1 VATIE
6 RLREQFAEEGVPKCL
21 QRKTRMYQRLLD
33 GEQEA
38 KLVAIACSEAPAG
51 RSRWTLRLL
60 SERVVE
66 LGYVE
71 QISYETVRQTLKK
84 NELKPWRKD
93 CWVIPPGED
102 AEFVAQRSEVL
113 QLYTSIDNPRYPL
126 VCFDEYSNQLT
137 KETRTPQ
144 PMEPGKPAQI
154 MSTSAMAQ
162 PTYQNPDCY
171 SCKTI

>member
-1 VATIE
+1 MNKGSPSPLARHTMPQKKYIVTLTSEERQQLEQISRTGKASAYQITRARILLKADTSQPEENWKDAEISAALDVSVATIE
-6 RLREQFAEEGVPKCL
+6 RLREQFVEEGVPKCL
-21 QRKTRMYQRLLD
+21 QRKTRMYERLLD

-84 NELKPWRKD
+84 MNSSL
-93 CWVIPPGED
+93 G
-102 AEFVAQRSEVL
+102 A
-113 QLYTSIDNPRYPL
+113 
-126 VCFDEYSNQLT
+126 
-137 KETRTPQ
+137 
-144 PMEPGKPAQI
+144 
-154 MSTSAMAQ
+154 
-162 PTYQNPDCY
+162 
-171 SCKTI
+171 KTAG